1 MNSSNTRV
9 TTWSS
14 LMLVNSEGIVSIK
27 TGGFKS
33 FGPPLG
39 DMTEAQDVSTKKTK
53 PKNNL

>member
-1 MNSSNTRV
+1 
-9 TTWSS
+9 
-14 LMLVNSEGIVSIK
+14 MLVNSEGIVSIK

-39 DMTEAQDVSTKKTK
+39 DITEAQDVKTKKTK